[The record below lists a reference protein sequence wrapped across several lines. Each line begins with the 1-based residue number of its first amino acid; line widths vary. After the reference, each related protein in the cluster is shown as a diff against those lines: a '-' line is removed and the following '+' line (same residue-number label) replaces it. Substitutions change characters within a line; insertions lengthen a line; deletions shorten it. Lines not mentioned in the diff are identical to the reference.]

1 MGYTM
6 SFTKADNGMNFPASR
21 DHNKSGEGECKPKTA
36 EVLYCNFKP
45 VGQAWSLFQARMN
58 LRLMISLPGRRH
70 PGFMLGVV
78 DGVLM
83 RMLRA
88 SLCIFHPKIE
98 CYTAYNYYCINN
110 FKTCHFRFPFCLS

>member
-6 SFTKADNGMNFPASR
+6 SFIKADNGMNFPASR

-70 PGFMLGVV
+70 SRASGVYAGCCGRGFNENASSVSLYISSKN
-78 DGVLM
+78 
-83 RMLRA
+83 RMLH
-88 SLCIFHPKIE
+88 SL
-98 CYTAYNYYCINN
+98 
-110 FKTCHFRFPFCLS
+110 